1 MWTCG
6 EQKTGQVAKSMLARA
21 GLKELEE
28 QIMKYL
34 KIGNVFKAI
43 KNRNLFKDYLQR
55 SYINSPLRLRSQTIQ
70 GENADIKLACEI
82 LISQVHALCCT
93 SADYHVGDLTKQ
105 KDSPALWGSHLA
117 TQAHPATCFDTPC
130 KVKDWV

>member
-6 EQKTGQVAKSMLARA
+6 EQKIGQVAKSMLARA
-21 GLKELEE
+21 GLKQLEE

-55 SYINSPLRLRSQTIQ
+55 SYINSPLRLRSQMI
-70 GENADIKLACEI
+70 EVEKADIKLASAI
-82 LISQVHALCCT
+82 LISPVHAFCCS
-93 SADYHVGDLTKQ
+93 SADYHVGNLAKQ
-105 KDSPALWGSHLA
+105 KESPALWGSNLA
-117 TQAHPATCFDTPC
+117 TQAHPSTCFDTPC
-130 KVKDWV
+130 KGEDRV